1 MKILIAEDDP
11 ILRQL
16 LEKKFELWGHEVL
29 VTNNG
34 QEAWDMLQSQNI
46 RFLIADWMMPV
57 MDGLE
62 LCQRIRSE
70 RSSYVYIILL
80 TGKDRKEDAVKGLDA
95 GADDYIRKPFEWDE
109 LRARIRAGERILGL
123 LDRVKALSGLLPIC
137 ASCKKIRDDKGH
149 WQNVETYIRERSDT
163 EFTHGYCPECA
174 KKLYPKYYQE
184 KDKEKTGR

>member
-16 LEKKFELWGHEVL
+16 LEKKFELWGHEVM

-34 QEAWDMLQSQNI
+34 QDAWDMLQSENI

-109 LRARIRAGERILGL
+109 LRARIRSGERILAL

-184 KDKEKTGR
+184 KDKEKAGS

>member
-16 LEKKFELWGHEVL
+16 LEKKFQLWGHKVL

-34 QEAWDMLQSQNI
+34 QEAWDMLQSENI

-62 LCQRIRSE
+62 LCQRIRAE

-163 EFTHGYCPECA
+163 EFTHGYCPDCA

-184 KDKEKTGR
+184 KDREKTGR

>member
-34 QEAWDMLQSQNI
+34 QEAWDMLQAQNI

-70 RSSYVYIILL
+70 RPSYVYIILL

>member
-16 LEKKFELWGHEVL
+16 LEKKLELWGHEMRVAE
-29 VTNNG
+29 NG
-34 QEAWDMLQSQNI
+34 EQAWDILQTQDV

-62 LCQRIRSE
+62 LCRRIRSE
-70 RSSYVYIILL
+70 RSSYVYMILL

-123 LDRVKALSGLLPIC
+123 LDKVKTLSGLLPIC
-137 ASCKKIRDDKGH
+137 ASCKKIRDDKGY
-149 WQNVETYIRERSDT
+149 WQNIETYIRERSDT

-174 KKLYPKYYQE
+174 KKLYPKYYTKKGDE
-184 KDKEKTGR
+184 KVK

>member
-16 LEKKFELWGHEVL
+16 LAKKFELWGHDVR
-29 VTNNG
+29 VTENG
-34 QEAWDMLQSQNI
+34 QEAWDILQTEDV
-46 RFLIADWMMPV
+46 RFLLADWMMPV

-62 LCQRIRSE
+62 LCRRIRSE
-70 RSSYVYIILL
+70 RTSYVYIILL

-123 LDRVKALSGLLPIC
+123 LDKVKTLSGLLPIC
-137 ASCKKIRDDKGH
+137 ASCKKIRDDKGYWH
-149 WQNVETYIRERSDT
+149 NIETYIRERSDT

-174 KKLYPKYYQE
+174 RKLYPKYYPRKEGE
-184 KDKEKTGR
+184 KAK

>member
-16 LEKKFELWGHEVL
+16 LEKKFELWGHEVM

-34 QEAWDMLQSQNI
+34 QEAWEMLQSENI

-123 LDRVKALSGLLPIC
+123 LDKVKALSGLLPIC

-174 KKLYPKYYQE
+174 RKLYPKYYQE
-184 KDKEKTGR
+184 KDKEKAGS

>member
-34 QEAWDMLQSQNI
+34 QEAWEMLQSENI

-123 LDRVKALSGLLPIC
+123 LDKVKALSGLLPIC

-184 KDKEKTGR
+184 KDKEKAGS

>member
-16 LEKKFELWGHEVL
+16 LGKKFELWGHEVL

-34 QEAWDMLQSQNI
+34 QEAWDVLQSENI